1 MTSEGPLLE
10 GWKEGLT
17 LFDVNRNLLSLL
29 LPSFRS
35 INRRDGSNR
44 VIISSGGTE
53 LESGND
59 RLVSFPVGN
68 VVSLCPHYSVATFFC
83 GGEGDVA
90 CFFRE

>member
-1 MTSEGPLLE
+1 MRYIDAQHEIDNESFAKLSILVTSEGPLLE

-44 VIISSGGTE
+44 VIISSGG
-53 LESGND
+53 LSWSRVMIG
-59 RLVSFPVGN
+59 
-68 VVSLCPHYSVATFFC
+68 
-83 GGEGDVA
+83 
-90 CFFRE
+90 